1 MLSTKQNIV
10 KNQLVFIAVVAV
22 MTVVAPVSALLTKD
36 VTFGRIAWISFVLL
50 AILLLLLVWG
60 LDHAKKLQAKLDSGD
75 VTDPEVQKLQ
85 KVPVYDERQQQFVL
99 KSYQLGFWFM
109 VFVLWLESFTSRLFP
124 LVSASFMSFV
134 ALWGGVAISVAYA
147 NLKGASPFVDKRFG
161 KIGKIIALPIALFG
175 VVIVAMTLVASVATG
190 LGWTDFFAQGGSG
203 SMVMMGLSLFVT
215 GSSIAYRHYLD
226 KREEE

>member
-1 MLSTKQNIV
+1 MSNKQNIV
-10 KNQLVFIAVVAV
+10 RNQLVFIFIVGVTTLVAF
-22 MTVVAPVSALLTKD
+22 VSAVKSD
-36 VTFGRIAWISFVLL
+36 ESTFRWIAWIGFTLL
-50 AILLLLLVWG
+50 AILFLLLIWG
-60 LDHAKKLQAKLDSGD
+60 LKSAMNLQEKLDRGD
-75 VTDPEVQKLQ
+75 VLDKEVQKMQ
-85 KVPVYDERQQQFVL
+85 KIPVYDERQQQFVL

-161 KIGKIIALPIALFG
+161 KIGKIIGLPIALFG
-175 VVIVAMTLVASVATG
+175 VIVVAMTLIASVVAG
-190 LGWTDFFAQGGSG
+190 LGWADFFAQGGSG
-203 SMVMMGLSLFVT
+203 SMVMMGLSLFIT